1 MTNEQIRTIIKQ
13 LTKLKNIDRDIVVEI
28 LLNYIGN
35 EYDLTRI
42 TDEILDIDNSTT
54 IRGLWYGNRKF
65 RRCPRQTHRT

>member
-1 MTNEQIRTIIKQ
+1 MTNEQMRTIIKQ

-42 TDEILDIDNSTT
+42 TDEILDIDNSITV
-54 IRGLWYGNRKF
+54 RGLW
-65 RRCPRQTHRT
+65 

>member
-1 MTNEQIRTIIKQ
+1 MTNEQMRTIIKQ

-42 TDEILDIDNSTT
+42 TDEILDIDNSITV
-54 IRGLWYGNRKF
+54 RGL
-65 RRCPRQTHRT
+65 

>member
-1 MTNEQIRTIIKQ
+1 MTNEQLRTIIKQ

-42 TDEILDIDNSTT
+42 TDELLDIDNSITV
-54 IRGLWYGNRKF
+54 RGL
-65 RRCPRQTHRT
+65 